1 MTWLPFICL
10 GIGIIIGFS
19 KFINHIM
26 KPLNVITNG
35 SLIVLMWTIGAKVG
49 TNDALVSSIGWVSFR
64 CMVIAFFSIF
74 FSVLFIFILEKTF
87 LPLEEI
93 RNKLTFQNIQENE
106 QAAMDEGKKS
116 TSPLVWIIPGSI
128 LFGVF
133 TGYLLIPDRLIFLIS
148 YCLTG
153 SLIILYTSIGISLST
168 NLKVFQYVKLLGW
181 KIVLISIAIFIGSLT
196 GGMISGMI
204 LKIPS
209 HIATIS
215 ACGMSYYSV
224 TSAYMTQVYGIE
236 AGVYGFI
243 VNVLREFL
251 TVLLLPFMIK
261 ISKGSPIAGG
271 AAGSMDTMLAPV
283 TKFVGSEL
291 GLVALITGTILTLA
305 VPFILPILA
314 NIFVI

>member
-10 GIGIIIGFS
+10 GIGILIGFS
-19 KFINHIM
+19 KLINHIL
-26 KPLNVITNG
+26 KPLDFITNG

-64 CMVIAFFSIF
+64 CVVIAFFAIF

-87 LPLEEI
+87 LPLEEV
-93 RNKLTFQNIQENE
+93 RKKLTHQNIQNDK
-106 QAAMDEGKKS
+106 AALDEDKKS
-116 TSPLVWIIPGSI
+116 TSSLVWIIPGSI
-128 LFGVF
+128 ISGVVM
-133 TGYLLIPDRLIFLIS
+133 GYLWIPDRLVFLIG
-148 YCLTG
+148 YGLTG
-153 SLIILYTSIGISLST
+153 SLIILYISIGISLST
-168 NLKVFQYVKLLGW
+168 NLAVFQYVKLLGW
-181 KIVLISIAIFIGSLT
+181 KIVFISIAIFIGSLM
-196 GGMISGMI
+196 GGIISGI
-204 LKIPS
+204 FLKIPS
-209 HIATIS
+209 YIATIS

-243 VNVLREFL
+243 VNVVREFL
-251 TVLLLPFMIK
+251 TVLLLPLMIR

-291 GLVALITGTILTLA
+291 GLVALITGTILTIA
-305 VPFILPILA
+305 VPLILPILTH
-314 NIFVI
+314 IFVI